1 MWNSRAIDFQFN
13 IIIKITWKRFMEINM
28 ELPPEEKRQPKT
40 RLSYANLDKC
50 YKEYKGKYYCA
61 K

>member
-1 MWNSRAIDFQFN
+1 MWNSRAVQHYYKDYLEKVYGN
-13 IIIKITWKRFMEINM
+13 YM